1 MLDIYIDA
9 DACPVKNETYKV
21 AARYGLKVILVAN
34 QYMNIPSHSNI
45 RLEVV
50 SGGFDSAD
58 NWICEHITKGDIL
71 ITSDILLAKTALTKN
86 VRVLSPKGNEW
97 TKENIGSALAM
108 RELNAHLRE
117 LGQTRTGPSVMIQKD
132 RSQFLSQLDR
142 IIQALKKLIGSI

>member
-1 MLDIYIDA
+1 LLDIYIDA

-34 QYMNIPSHSNI
+34 QYMNIPSHPNI
-45 RLEVV
+45 RIEVV

-58 NWICEHITKGDIL
+58 NWIAEHITKGDIL
-71 ITSDILLAKTALTKN
+71 ITSDILLAKMVVTKKAC
-86 VRVLSPKGNEW
+86 VLGPKGNEW
-97 TKENIGSALAM
+97 TEENIGSALAM

-117 LGQTRTGPSVMIQKD
+117 LGQTRTGPSVMTQKD

-142 IIQALKKLIGSI
+142 IIQALKKLIT